1 MAWRGAGMRSAVM
14 KSRPRW
20 PRTRRMRRIGRSA
33 AHLILGGADGQRV
46 DLRSGRAAL
55 RWLPT
60 RSCCPD
66 LTQTNCVASSR
77 GRLRTINEPRTT
89 PRRASVA
96 FNHAPHAACGLF
108 GARWAVRGV
117 PCLRQLRVGGLG
129 RPRQPAARAARP
141 FCSECGPGVSPS
153 PAADVDVGRAPVPA
167 QMWAG
172 VSPSPGA
179 DVGRGEPQSRR
190 RCGRRSVA
198 SCLRSAHAQVLVR
211 PLIGCLKT
219 GLVGMG

>member
-1 MAWRGAGMRSAVM
+1 MIASPTYEGAARPHGRQACHRMPPHGRGRPMRAAPPGGCPDRGPSRNGTAWRGAGMRTAVM

-89 PRRASVA
+89 PRRASGA

-129 RPRQPAARAARP
+129 RPRQPAARTARP

-153 PAADVDVGRAPVPA
+153 PAADVDVG
-167 QMWAG
+167 
-172 VSPSPGA
+172 
-179 DVGRGEPQSRR
+179 
-190 RCGRRSVA
+190 
-198 SCLRSAHAQVLVR
+198 
-211 PLIGCLKT
+211 
-219 GLVGMG
+219 